1 MEKKRYAYIDLLKTI
16 AILMVI
22 ALHSKFFYTD
32 FITSPKVT
40 TYLQYALRII
50 SEGVVIFI
58 FVNRV
63 FTN

>member
-1 MEKKRYAYIDLLKTI
+1 
-16 AILMVI
+16 MVI